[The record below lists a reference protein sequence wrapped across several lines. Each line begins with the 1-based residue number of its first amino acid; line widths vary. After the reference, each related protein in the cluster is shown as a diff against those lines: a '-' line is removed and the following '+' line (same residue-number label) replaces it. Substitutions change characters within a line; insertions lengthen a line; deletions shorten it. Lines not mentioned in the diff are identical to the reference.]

1 MSVGHCFGRLDND
14 NPNPGPLGC
23 YNGDGSAAEEEE
35 LSSKSS
41 TPVGYHWHD
50 TIALGSYGF
59 DQHRLE
65 NSTCVLPQYLQYGG
79 LPGPSLPYYLPW
91 RALTVGDATN
101 LLVSGKNMAQS
112 FYANSV
118 TRLHPSEW
126 SSGAA
131 AGAGAA
137 LMVHYNWTSLDVYRN
152 ISVLQKLV
160 NSSVVGLPIDW
171 TL

>member
-1 MSVGHCFGRLDND
+1 VSVGHCFGRLDND

-79 LPGPSLPYYLPW
+79 LPKK
-91 RALTVGDATN
+91 T
-101 LLVSGKNMAQS
+101 
-112 FYANSV
+112 
-118 TRLHPSEW
+118 
-126 SSGAA
+126 
-131 AGAGAA
+131 
-137 LMVHYNWTSLDVYRN
+137 
-152 ISVLQKLV
+152 KLV
-160 NSSVVGLPIDW
+160 YKSLCNLYNLHS
-171 TL
+171 